1 VIEVLEIPD
10 VRERVAPVSIERYHR
25 MIELGVF
32 DDWNVELIN
41 GALVEK
47 MSKSELHVFLVHL
60 LFNALT
66 RFCPDS
72 LLVRK
77 EDPITI
83 GNSEPEPDISVVR
96 GSLTDFRH
104 RKPTTAEFVVEV
116 AISTLG
122 VDRAKTAAYA
132 EAGIPEFWLIR
143 PEEGLTEIYRKP
155 VAGEFADKKT
165 VPATTSIESS
175 ALPGFTFNLA
185 EALKE

>member
-1 VIEVLEIPD
+1 MIEVLEIPD
-10 VRERVAPVSIERYHR
+10 VRERVAPISIERYHR

-32 DDWNVELIN
+32 DDWNVELLD

-60 LFNALT
+60 LFQALSK
-66 RFCPDS
+66 FCTES

-96 GSLTDFRH
+96 GSLQDFR
-104 RKPTTAEFVVEV
+104 RSKPTSAEFVIEV
-116 AISTLG
+116 AISSLG
-122 VDRAKTAAYA
+122 VDRAKAANYA
-132 EAGIPEFWLIR
+132 QAGIPEFWLIC
-143 PEEGLTEIYRKP
+143 PDEGLTEIHRNP
-155 VAGEFADKKT
+155 VAGEYTKRVEIAANQT
-165 VPATTSIESS
+165 LESS

-185 EALKE
+185 DALKE